1 MIQVNLECI
10 SKDYIKEVITM
21 PLEPENLLEM
31 NSNLVN
37 QMEFFYMASEAL
49 TIW

>member
-10 SKDYIKEVITM
+10 SKDYIKEIITM
-21 PLEPENLLEM
+21 PLEPEKLLEIS
-31 NSNLVN
+31 SNLVK
-37 QMEFFYMASEAL
+37 QMEFFYKASEAL